1 MKLHDKKEEIL
12 DHIQRIYLPYTVID
26 VGWWYQLTVLRVPS
40 GKLDHGLGFPNNN
53 IIAGGNTPSALLNIL
68 DVGKYVAAII
78 DDPRT
83 INKKV
88 LANTEAKTQNEVH
101 ELVDKVTDEKPER
114 TELSKEQLE
123 AQYLQFKG
131 TNEISQTRSVIEY
144 WMSWGVWGDN
154 TAVNAVYLGYLLAS
168 VAIKRSTPRT
178 LDHKGSAK
186 NTEYHAFQSDK
197 ELAKLMCMSMR
208 IIW

>member
-1 MKLHDKKEEIL
+1 MDSTLRERGAKIFPVDLRGPHDKLVAALTGIDVVISAIHYESLDDEIPLSNAAKAAGAKRYVPCSFATIAPWGIMKLHDKKKEIL
-12 DHIQRIYLPYTVID
+12 DHIQRIYLPYTVIN
-26 VGWWYQLTVLRVPS
+26 VGWWYQLSVLRVPS

-114 TELSKEQLE
+114 TEV
-123 AQYLQFKG
+123 
-131 TNEISQTRSVIEY
+131 SQNY
-144 WMSWGVWGDN
+144 QN
-154 TAVNAVYLGYLLAS
+154 
-168 VAIKRSTPRT
+168 
-178 LDHKGSAK
+178 
-186 NTEYHAFQSDK
+186 
-197 ELAKLMCMSMR
+197 
-208 IIW
+208 